1 MSKQRGSFTH
11 LRNDSAYKVMG
22 GPNLAT
28 EIWQKACPTNWRGR
42 LNRDFRWVLRMRAAM
57 PNSALVIT
65 LLASVAVSCGAC
77 DRVQPNI
84 AANEKFSPKKM
95 LGWAFKEAST
105 RILNG

>member
-42 LNRDFRWVLRMRAAM
+42 LNRDFRWVLRMRSYAKQCLSYHA
-57 PNSALVIT
+57 PGK
-65 LLASVAVSCGAC
+65 C
-77 DRVQPNI
+77 R
-84 AANEKFSPKKM
+84 
-95 LGWAFKEAST
+95 
-105 RILNG
+105 R